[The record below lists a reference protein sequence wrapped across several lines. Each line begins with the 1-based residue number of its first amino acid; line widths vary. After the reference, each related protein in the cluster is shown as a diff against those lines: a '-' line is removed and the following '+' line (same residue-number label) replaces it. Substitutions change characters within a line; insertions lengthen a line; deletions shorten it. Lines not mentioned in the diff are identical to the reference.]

1 MKPDPY
7 LAFTQFGEN
16 FSIHQ
21 LYKRNQLCPLTIGQ
35 VQFQPLLDNKVLNTF
50 TSYLQIR
57 QRQKCQLSPNGKY
70 CTTAKA
76 PPLGLG
82 RFMKENLGGPG
93 PGPNKEPDYKRG
105 KELSQEKNID
115 HMHKWQHQS
124 GKILMAALTIQII
137 NQNFKSVAVAHKK
150 SLVNAMLVLQEFNVS
165 RQMKESER
173 S

>member
-1 MKPDPY
+1 MAETLQRTQNLKEGQQGMKPDPY

-82 RFMKENLGGPG
+82 RFMKENLEDQDQDQI
-93 PGPNKEPDYKRG
+93 KSLTTRG
-105 KELSQEKNID
+105 ERS
-115 HMHKWQHQS
+115 
-124 GKILMAALTIQII
+124 
-137 NQNFKSVAVAHKK
+137 FHKK
-150 SLVNAMLVLQEFNVS
+150 KTLTTCINGSIRVENY
-165 RQMKESER
+165 
-173 S
+173 